1 MIKVKKTDTII
12 DIISKINEEKTGNI
26 ILDFPLGHPILHNY
40 VSLKILKTHCGR
52 KRLIIVTPDI
62 TSRKIGKNLGIE
74 YSLVK
79 DSKFYEE
86 KQEQWNIL
94 KHNFSFSEYLIFEL
108 KKYAK
113 KTKRFFIDNKNIKY
127 YTSKYQKQQSRIW
140 FFLVWLIISIFL
152 FLFIFYFAVTKT
164 YITITPEVK
173 VKTRGKN
180 FVFQESAKES
190 ILLPEN
196 IIPLVKVSKMI
207 SLEENFWATWIDSS
221 KIKKSSGMIRLI
233 NKTDEEVNLM
243 EKTRLQAKNW
253 VIFEINNWVKIPASE
268 WNKAGT
274 IDVKITSQIKDVK
287 WVTIGENANIDTKEI
302 LSIPWLQENKDDIY
316 AISLEKF
323 TGWENYVDKKNI
335 SNEDIEN
342 AKKVLEE
349 KLKTESLKELR
360 KQIKND
366 NIANNVTYEI
376 LGIND
381 IIFYKNLE
389 ITIPEDVK
397 IWDNKNSFILKWK
410 IEIEAYTYNKNSVI
424 TKLKKVINEST
435 IEGSEKILLIDEWSL
450 RVATEIY
457 RQEKPF
463 EVKATLEVES
473 FIIHNFLNDNDNY
486 VQKLK
491 STILWF
497 SKEEA
502 TNVLLN
508 DPKISNVKIDI
519 TPFFMDKIS
528 NISDNII
535 FKVSD
540 TL

>member
-12 DIISKINEEKTGNI
+12 DIISKINEEKKGNI

-94 KHNFSFSEYLIFEL
+94 KHNFSFSEYFIFEL

-113 KTKRFFIDNKNIKY
+113 KIKKFFIENKNIKF

-180 FVFQESAKES
+180 FIFQESAKES

-207 SLEENFWATWIDSS
+207 SLEESFWATGIDSS

-233 NKTDEEVNLM
+233 NKTDEEINLI
-243 EKTRLQAKNW
+243 EKTRLQTKNW
-253 VIFEINNWVKIPASE
+253 VIFEINNWVKIPPSE
-268 WNKAGT
+268 WNKAWT

-287 WVTIGENANIDTKEI
+287 WITIGENANIDAKEI

-316 AISLEKF
+316 AVSLEKF

-335 SNEDIEN
+335 SNEDIES

-349 KLKTESLKELR
+349 KLKIESLKELR

-381 IIFYKNLE
+381 IILYKNLE
-389 ITIPEDVK
+389 ITLPEDVK

-410 IEIEAYTYNKNSVI
+410 IEIDAYTYNKNSVI

-450 RVATEIY
+450 RVAAEIY

-473 FIIHNFLNDNDNY
+473 FIIHNFLNNNDNY

-502 TNVLLN
+502 TKILLN

-519 TPFFMDKIS
+519 TPFFIDKIS

-535 FKVSD
+535 FKVSN

>member
-1 MIKVKKTDTII
+1 
-12 DIISKINEEKTGNI
+12 
-26 ILDFPLGHPILHNY
+26 
-40 VSLKILKTHCGR
+40 
-52 KRLIIVTPDI
+52 
-62 TSRKIGKNLGIE
+62 
-74 YSLVK
+74 
-79 DSKFYEE
+79 
-86 KQEQWNIL
+86 
-94 KHNFSFSEYLIFEL
+94 
-108 KKYAK
+108 
-113 KTKRFFIDNKNIKY
+113 
-127 YTSKYQKQQSRIW
+127 
-140 FFLVWLIISIFL
+140 
-152 FLFIFYFAVTKT
+152 
-164 YITITPEVK
+164 
-173 VKTRGKN
+173 
-180 FVFQESAKES
+180 
-190 ILLPEN
+190 
-196 IIPLVKVSKMI
+196 MI
-207 SLEENFWATWIDSS
+207 SLEESFWATGIDSS

-233 NKTDEEVNLM
+233 NKTDEEINLI
-243 EKTRLQAKNW
+243 EKTRLQTKNW
-253 VIFEINNWVKIPASE
+253 VIFEINNWVKIPPSE
-268 WNKAGT
+268 WNKAWT

-287 WVTIGENANIDTKEI
+287 WITIGENANIDAKEI

-316 AISLEKF
+316 AVSLEKF

-335 SNEDIEN
+335 SNEDIES

-349 KLKTESLKELR
+349 KLKIESLKELR

-381 IIFYKNLE
+381 IILYKNLE
-389 ITIPEDVK
+389 ITLPEDVK

-410 IEIEAYTYNKNSVI
+410 IEIDAYTYNKNSVI

-450 RVATEIY
+450 RVAAEIY

-473 FIIHNFLNDNDNY
+473 FIIHNFLNNNDNY

-502 TNVLLN
+502 TKILLN

-519 TPFFMDKIS
+519 TPFFIDKIS

-535 FKVSD
+535 FKVSN

>member
-86 KQEQWNIL
+86 KQEQGNIL

-127 YTSKYQKQQSRIW
+127 YTSKYQKQQSRIG
-140 FFLVWLIISIFL
+140 FFLVGLIISIFL

-207 SLEENFWATWIDSS
+207 SLEENFGATGIDSS

-243 EKTRLQAKNW
+243 EKTRLQAKNG

-268 WNKAGT
+268 GNKAGT

-287 WVTIGENANIDTKEI
+287 GVTIGENANIDTKEI
-302 LSIPWLQENKDDIY
+302 LSIPGLQENKDDIY

-323 TGWENYVDKKNI
+323 TGGENYVDKKNI

-397 IWDNKNSFILKWK
+397 IGDNKNSFILKGK

-435 IEGSEKILLIDEWSL
+435 IEGSEKILLIDEGSL

-491 STILWF
+491 STILGF

>member
-12 DIISKINEEKTGNI
+12 DIISKINEEKTENI

-52 KRLIIVTPDI
+52 KRLIIITPDI

-207 SLEENFWATWIDSS
+207 SLEESFWATWIDSS
-221 KIKKSSGMIRLI
+221 KIKKSSGMIRFI

-274 IDVKITSQIKDVK
+274 IDVKIISQIKDVK
-287 WVTIGENANIDTKEI
+287 WVTIGENANIDAKEI

-316 AISLEKF
+316 AVSLEKF

-424 TKLKKVINEST
+424 TKLKKVINDST

-457 RQEKPF
+457 RQVKPF

-502 TNVLLN
+502 TKVLLN